1 MGLNCR
7 WEMPIQSR
15 SVRLD
20 TCLTSYRANRKE
32 RMNPRERAVV
42 ARLATGLVIRGLV
55 LDFTPERPAFRV
67 TPDGTGRGVEV
78 KLRDLKALFFTKIP
92 GQPANKRSSHYP
104 SVDPVTGGKRLAV
117 CFKDGEKM
125 TGYAL
130 SYRPEKIGFF
140 LFPDDPDSQHEK
152 IFVLNHEAEE
162 VLPIGPDVSPVI
174 RIRQAQGDIDKA
186 A

>member
-1 MGLNCR
+1 
-7 WEMPIQSR
+7 
-15 SVRLD
+15 
-20 TCLTSYRANRKE
+20 
-32 RMNPRERAVV
+32 MNPRERAVV